1 MDLNDEK
8 MEDVLK
14 YVVANKSKGLEW
26 IVKNISKKYNVTSK
40 VKNTIKKTLQNGD
53 KGN

>member
-1 MDLNDEK
+1 MELNDEK
-8 MEDVLK
+8 MVDVLK
-14 YVVANKSKGLEW
+14 YVSANKSKGLDW
-26 IVKNISKKYNVTSK
+26 IVKNIGKKYKVTTK